1 MANSSFELGRG
12 QEDLAIGAISADK
25 FLAIVAGRFELSSFD
40 FLITSL
46 A

>member
-1 MANSSFELGRG
+1 MADSGFELGRS
-12 QEDLAIGAISADK
+12 QEDLAIRAISADK
-25 FLAIVAGRFELSSFD
+25 FLAVVAGRFELSSFD